1 MTSLRRFS
9 AIAVLVLGA
18 AYWALQPATVVGQ
31 TSSPAQTASPDWV
44 EELRVNLSRTLSAA
58 TETPLQ
64 IADVRE
70 TPMEGLI
77 EVELDTGE
85 TLFSNRSGEFIV
97 TGELLQVAGD
107 SLVNLSA
114 QMRQTRVADWI
125 AAVPE
130 EEMIIF
136 EPEQTKA
143 TITVFTDV
151 DCQYCR
157 KLHSEIKQI
166 NDFGIRVRYMAY
178 PRGGEVSTAFPK
190 MISVWCSD
198 DRVRAMGQAKHGQNI
213 PTRQCDNHVLEH
225 YNLGNR
231 IGISGTPALVLEDGL
246 VVPGYVGAE
255 QLADLVL
262 GQ

>member
-18 AYWALQPATVVGQ
+18 AYWALQPAPVVGQ
-31 TSSPAQTASPDWV
+31 TSSSAQTSNPDWV
-44 EELRVNLSRTLSAA
+44 ESLRVNLSRTLSSA

-64 IADVRE
+64 IAEVRE
-70 TPMEGLI
+70 TPMDGLI

-85 TLFSNRSGEFIV
+85 TLFTNRTGEFIV

-114 QMRQTRVADWI
+114 QMRQSRVAGWI
-125 AAVPE
+125 DAVPE

-166 NDFGIRVRYMAY
+166 NDLGIRVRYMAY
-178 PRGGEVSTAFPK
+178 PRGGEQSTAFPK

-198 DRVRAMGQAKHGQNI
+198 NRARALGQAKHGQNI

-225 YNLGNR
+225 FNLGNR

-246 VVPGYVGAE
+246 VVPGYMGAE
-255 QLADLVL
+255 QLAELVL

>member
-1 MTSLRRFS
+1 MTKLFRIS
-9 AIAVLVLGA
+9 AVAVLVLGA
-18 AYWALQPATVVGQ
+18 AYWALSPNPVAGQ
-31 TSSPAQTASPDWV
+31 TSGVAQASNPAWAN
-44 EELRVNLSRTLSAA
+44 ELRDNLTRALGAA
-58 TETPLQ
+58 TNTPLQ
-64 IADVRE
+64 ITAVRE

-85 TLFSNRSGEFIV
+85 TLFSDRKGEFIV
-97 TGELLQVAGD
+97 TGDLLQASSG
-107 SLVNLSA
+107 SLINLSA
-114 QMRQTRVADWI
+114 MARQGKVADWI

-130 EEMIIF
+130 QEMIIF
-136 EPEQTKA
+136 EPDETRA

-157 KLHSEIKQI
+157 KLHSEIGQI
-166 NDFGIRVRYMAY
+166 NDMGIRVRYMAY
-178 PRGGEVSTAFPK
+178 PRGGEASTAFPK

-198 DRVRAMGQAKHGQNI
+198 DRARALSQAKHGQNI

-231 IGISGTPALVLEDGL
+231 IGISGTPALVLEDGT
-246 VVPGYVGAE
+246 VIPGYVGAQ
-255 QLADLVL
+255 QLGAMVL